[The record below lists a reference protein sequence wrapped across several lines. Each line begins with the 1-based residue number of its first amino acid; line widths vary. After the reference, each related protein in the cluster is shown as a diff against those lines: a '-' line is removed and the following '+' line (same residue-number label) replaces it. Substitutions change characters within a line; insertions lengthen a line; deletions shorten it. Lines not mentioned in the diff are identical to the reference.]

1 MTPDVSDR
9 KYLPLHPVSVIQ
21 SLVPVAA
28 LRCHYFV
35 AQSPMTLSS
44 PCICK
49 SYHTRQSMGP
59 NIGVTVMVIAQIKEM
74 IDEKLKA
81 QAEKFLLE
89 CQNGFKVR
97 SCIGPLFGMKL
108 LGGGGV

>member
-1 MTPDVSDR
+1 
-9 KYLPLHPVSVIQ
+9 
-21 SLVPVAA
+21 
-28 LRCHYFV
+28 
-35 AQSPMTLSS
+35 
-44 PCICK
+44 
-49 SYHTRQSMGP
+49 
-59 NIGVTVMVIAQIKEM
+59 MVIAQIKEM

-108 LGGGGV
+108 LGGGEFNLETHLAFLGYVKAFDSSKGQVL